1 MNLRNLYAK
10 SNNNNNK
17 LLLYFKKK
25 VKILSALKNMIYFLG
40 FFFQAILKRNNYV
53 LYRIYLDFSC
63 SILYRIYVKK
73 MKE

>member
-10 SNNNNNK
+10 SNNNKK
-17 LLLYFKKK
+17 LLLYLKKK
-25 VKILSALKNMIYFLG
+25 GKNIKCVEKHDIF
-40 FFFQAILKRNNYV
+40 FWIFFQAILKRNNYV